1 MIQAGNRAMI
11 HSGNHAMTPEGNRE
25 MIQARNAQPRSES
38 HQARALRGA
47 ADRLETCTRRRSVR
61 TTAKKPKKKE
71 SKILQNEATKPN
83 RISKSAGKIG
93 QNEAKRSQNSQIVDL
108 DKSFGIS
115 KPVFAVASFNQFKAR
130 LAPQDRPGD
139 KSATG
144 QRYAS
149 LYLAYA

>member
-1 MIQAGNRAMI
+1 MLNRAQ
-11 HSGNHAMTPEGNRE
+11 NHIKPG
-25 MIQARNAQPRSES
+25 RSEA
-38 HQARALRGA
+38 QRTGLKPARDGDQSAQLRK
-47 ADRLETCTRRRSVR
+47 SQ
-61 TTAKKPKKKE
+61 KKE

-83 RISKSAGKIG
+83 GISKSAGKIA
-93 QNEAKRSQNSQIVDL
+93 QNEAKRSQNSQIVNL